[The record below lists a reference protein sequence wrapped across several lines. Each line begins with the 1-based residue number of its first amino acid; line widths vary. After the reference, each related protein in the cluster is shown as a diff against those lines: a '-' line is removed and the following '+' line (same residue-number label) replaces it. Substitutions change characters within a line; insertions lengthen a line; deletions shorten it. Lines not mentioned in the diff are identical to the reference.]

1 MTEFCLSPGH
11 IGLGI
16 VFRYSLL
23 PCHTGQPGGLQH
35 QTLVCQSKL
44 VWFKKNVGGIL
55 VWNYYEKYLKQLS
68 MPGPCRAMLLS
79 PFNDV
84 PWSSF
89 AIHLTS
95 EGLGVFSGEGVAPLG
110 MCHWKKNLL
119 LSAEQSPLGLSHLPI
134 PLCTG
139 SSLCLEHSSS
149 WCIQLLPS
157 HPKCLP
163 SCAVFPDHLP
173 LRGQDLLYPCPLTCL
188 TFLLRVHSF
197 LTHNLL
203 PYLLYYLP
211 APPDASSTMAKIQ
224 VCVLF
229 TPVSPGPG
237 TMLCTQVLNKYLH
250 NWMMSDRLLSALIPP
265 KPDFL

>member
-1 MTEFCLSPGH
+1 
-11 IGLGI
+11 
-16 VFRYSLL
+16 
-23 PCHTGQPGGLQH
+23 
-35 QTLVCQSKL
+35 
-44 VWFKKNVGGIL
+44 
-55 VWNYYEKYLKQLS
+55 

-79 PFNDV
+79 PFHDV

-89 AIHLTS
+89 AIYLTS

-110 MCHWKKNLL
+110 MCHWEKNLL

-149 WCIQLLPS
+149 WCVQLLPS

-163 SCAVFPDHLP
+163 SCAVFPWSSSPKRSRPPISLP
-173 LRGQDLLYPCPLTCL
+173 PDLSY
-188 TFLLRVHSF
+188 FLLHVHSF

-211 APPDASSTMAKIQ
+211 DPPDASSTMAKSR

-237 TMLCTQVLNKYLH
+237 TMLGTQVLNKYLH
-250 NWMMSDRLLSALIPP
+250 NNWMMSDRLLSALIPP